1 MSLRTRLRERLQ
13 LPLPGIAAHADAWSA
28 ELPSRHLEGPETGLR
43 EAAVLL
49 ALIPLSHQEAPHPR
63 AARDRVEQEA
73 RDGFALPLI
82 ERPATMIHHPGQIA
96 LPGGRLW
103 PGENVL
109 QCALR
114 EAQEEIGLAPDSVD
128 VLGRLTPVPVPVS
141 GHRVEVIVGWIDQ
154 LPEWRIDPRE
164 VNRVIL
170 SDPDELAREGASA
183 RIERRLI
190 DGRVQQVPAY
200 RAGDAL
206 VWGATALMLAEFLRV
221 WRSVR

>member
-1 MSLRTRLRERLQ
+1 V
-13 LPLPGIAAHADAWSA
+13 AAHADAWPA
-28 ELPSRHLEGPETGLR
+28 ELPARHLEGPETGLK

-49 ALIPLSHQEAPHPR
+49 ALIPVAEDEERAPTASFTPTISSPR
-63 AARDRVEQEA
+63 PAVTGGRPDDERTDRRDAHFV
-73 RDGFALPLI
+73 LPLI

-96 LPGGRLW
+96 LPGGRLRV
-103 PGENVL
+103 GETVL
-109 QCALR
+109 ECALR
-114 EAQEEIGLAPDSVD
+114 EAREEIGLSPASVD
-128 VLGRLTPVPVPVS
+128 VLGRLTPVSVPVS
-141 GHRVEVIVGWIDQ
+141 GHRVEVIVGWIEH
-154 LPEWRIDPRE
+154 LPEWKLDPRE
-164 VNRVIL
+164 VNRLIL

-190 DGRVQQVPAY
+190 DGRVQPVPAY

>member
-1 MSLRTRLRERLQ
+1 
-13 LPLPGIAAHADAWSA
+13 
-28 ELPSRHLEGPETGLR
+28 
-43 EAAVLL
+43 
-49 ALIPLSHQEAPHPR
+49 
-63 AARDRVEQEA
+63 
-73 RDGFALPLI
+73 
-82 ERPATMIHHPGQIA
+82 MIHHPGQIA